1 MSLIL
6 TLYTF
11 IAIILLLYSHK
22 VKLEGNKYMSSEKI
36 DRRVVL
42 SANSLEEL
50 TKIANL
56 LDLDKG
62 INERERLG
70 AAIESLLEIKRIFD
84 KEFIELDQTSKER
97 IHTMIGF
104 GEYGSKE
111 EVVTSSIEKLFAEHR
126 EKIIKKIEAL

>member
-1 MSLIL
+1 MS
-6 TLYTF
+6 
-11 IAIILLLYSHK
+11 
-22 VKLEGNKYMSSEKI
+22 NEKI

-42 SANSLEEL
+42 QSNSLEEL
-50 TKIANL
+50 TKIANS

-62 INERERLG
+62 VNERERLG
-70 AAIESLLEIKRIFD
+70 AAIENLLEIKRLFD
-84 KEFIELDQTSKER
+84 KEFIELDLTSKER

-104 GEYGSKE
+104 GEYSSKE

>member
-1 MSLIL
+1 
-6 TLYTF
+6 
-11 IAIILLLYSHK
+11 
-22 VKLEGNKYMSSEKI
+22 MSSEKI

-50 TKIANL
+50 SKIANS

-62 INERERLG
+62 VNERERLG
-70 AAIESLLEIKRIFD
+70 AAIESLLEIKRLFD

-104 GEYGSKE
+104 GEYGSKV

>member
-1 MSLIL
+1 M
-6 TLYTF
+6 
-11 IAIILLLYSHK
+11 
-22 VKLEGNKYMSSEKI
+22 NSEKV

-42 SANSLEEL
+42 PANSLEEL
-50 TKIANL
+50 SKIANS

-62 INERERLG
+62 VNERERLG
-70 AAIESLLEIKRIFD
+70 AAIESLLEVKRVFD

-111 EVVTSSIEKLFAEHR
+111 EVVTSAIEKLFAEHR

>member
-6 TLYTF
+6 TLYVF

-22 VKLEGNKYMSSEKI
+22 VLLEGNYLMSSEKI

-50 TKIANL
+50 TKIANS

-70 AAIESLLEIKRIFD
+70 AAIESLLEIKRLFD

-104 GEYGSKE
+104 GEYGSKV

>member
-11 IAIILLLYSHK
+11 IAIILLLYCHK
-22 VKLEGNKYMSSEKI
+22 VLLKGNILMSSEKI

-50 TKIANL
+50 TKIANS

-70 AAIESLLEIKRIFD
+70 AAIESLLEIKRLFD

-111 EVVTSSIEKLFAEHR
+111 EVVNSAIEKLFAEHR

>member
-11 IAIILLLYSHK
+11 IAIIFLLYSHK
-22 VKLEGNKYMSSEKI
+22 LLLKGNNLMSSEKI

-42 SANSLEEL
+42 ESNSLEEL
-50 TKIANL
+50 TKIANS

-62 INERERLG
+62 VNERERLG
-70 AAIESLLEIKRIFD
+70 AAIERLLENKRLFD

-111 EVVTSSIEKLFAEHR
+111 EVVNSAIEKLFAEHR
-126 EKIIKKIEAL
+126 EKIIRKIEAL

>member
-6 TLYTF
+6 TIYIF
-11 IAIILLLYSHK
+11 VAIILLLNSHK
-22 VKLEGNKYMSSEKI
+22 VLLKGNNLMSSEKI

-42 SANSLEEL
+42 DSNSLEEL
-50 TKIANL
+50 SKIANS

-62 INERERLG
+62 VNERERLG
-70 AAIESLLEIKRIFD
+70 AAIDSLLEIKRVFD
-84 KEFIELDQTSKER
+84 SEFIKLDQTSKER

-111 EVVTSSIEKLFAEHR
+111 EVVNSSVEKLFAEHR

>member
-1 MSLIL
+1 MS
-6 TLYTF
+6 
-11 IAIILLLYSHK
+11 K
-22 VKLEGNKYMSSEKI
+22 EKI

-42 SANSLEEL
+42 ESNSLDEL

-56 LDLDKG
+56 LDLDKS

-70 AAIESLLEIKRIFD
+70 AAIESLLEIKHVFD

-111 EVVTSSIEKLFAEHR
+111 EVVTAAIEKLFAEHR
-126 EKIIKKIEAL
+126 DKIIKKIEAL

>member
-1 MSLIL
+1 MSLLL
-6 TLYTF
+6 TQCTY

-22 VKLEGNKYMSSEKI
+22 VLLKGNYLMSSEKI

-42 SANSLEEL
+42 QSNSLEEL
-50 TKIANL
+50 TKIANS
-56 LDLDKG
+56 LDLEKS

-70 AAIESLLEIKRIFD
+70 ATIENLLDLKRLFD

-104 GEYGSKE
+104 GEYSSKE
-111 EVVTSSIEKLFAEHR
+111 EVVNSAIEKLFAQHR